1 MEDALTPDSHSNGAS
16 SAQAW
21 AAVHAFITGQDRR
34 RALRRELDLGPGH
47 AEQLINLMRAP
58 MTMREI
64 AQAAA
69 VDPSAATVAVD
80 RLERRG
86 LVRRESHPDDKRRK
100 VVHLTDLGR
109 QTAAAAERLLTEP
122 PRAFTE
128 LDADDL
134 AALARIF
141 TTLNSAADPATAAE
155 RP

>member
-1 MEDALTPDSHSNGAS
+1 
-16 SAQAW
+16 
-21 AAVHAFITGQDRR
+21 
-34 RALRRELDLGPGH
+34 
-47 AEQLINLMRAP
+47 MRAP

-141 TTLNSAADPATAAE
+141 TTLNSAADSAPAAE